1 MGLGHVELAMVQAE
15 AAKSR
20 IGPWVLNCQAADG
33 GNMHTLLHWGTEEQ
47 KEQYLRPLCEGTK
60 ASCFAMT
67 EPGVAG
73 SDSAAGA
80 RAICW
85 GSPAWRRPAW
95 PTACAGSPTPRWR
108 WT

>member
-1 MGLGHVELAMVQAE
+1 VAPDE
-15 AAKSR
+15 
-20 IGPWVLNCQAADG
+20 
-33 GNMHTLLHWGTEEQ
+33 GNMHTLLHWGTEEEQ

-73 SDSAAGA
+73 SDPAAGP
-80 RAICW
+80 RATCSA
-85 GSPAWRRPAW
+85 SPASGRPAW
-95 PTACAGSPTPRWR
+95 PTACAGSNRPRWR